1 MQDRVFGQ
9 SSEISGNEFFKE
21 IGWAA
26 LLDRVR
32 RESPGFD
39 A

>member
-9 SSEISGNEFFKE
+9 SDEISSNEFFKE
-21 IGWAA
+21 IAWAA
-26 LLDRVR
+26 VLDRVR